1 MKVIEIITLA
11 FNSIKQNGAQ
21 TIITC
26 CIIGF
31 GIMSLVGILTA
42 IDGLKTYISK
52 DFSSMGSNTFKI
64 RNKGLAIRIGKSRQ
78 KSIEYR
84 NITYLEAQKFKELFN
99 DKHPTNIQLIGS
111 SVGVLKYKNEETNP
125 NVAIM
130 GVDDNYPEVDS
141 YTFLKGRNF
150 SSNEMASGRNV
161 CVLGYDVALK
171 LFGPS
176 LEGIDQNV
184 IIDGRRYKV
193 IGIFNSKGSSMITND
208 NFALIPI
215 NNSRRF
221 YSMSSYILGVKSND
235 FENLDAVVQEAIGAM
250 RLARNLRPSDEN
262 NFDVMK
268 SDSISELL
276 NENLSYATL
285 GGFVIGLVTLFGAAI
300 GLMNIMLVSVT
311 ERTREIGTLM
321 AVGAKSKDILWQF
334 LVEAIVIC
342 QLGGLLGIVLGII
355 IGNIVSIA
363 IGGTFIIP
371 WLWMLIGVVFCL
383 VVGLISGIYP
393 AIKASK
399 QNPIEALRFE

>member
-321 AVGAKSKDILWQF
+321 AVGAKGKDILWQF

-342 QLGGLLGIVLGII
+342 QLGGLLGVVLGII

>member
-321 AVGAKSKDILWQF
+321 AVGAKGKDILWQF

>member
-1 MKVIEIITLA
+1 MKITEIITLA
-11 FNSIKQNGAQ
+11 FNSIRQNGAQ

-64 RNKGLAIRIGKSRQ
+64 RNKGLSIRIGKTKQ
-78 KSIEYR
+78 KSIEYKS
-84 NITYLEAQKFKELFN
+84 ITYLEAQKFKELFN
-99 DKHPTNIQLIGS
+99 DQHPTNIQSIGS
-111 SVGVLKYKNEETNP
+111 SVGILKYKNEETNP

-130 GVDDNYPEVDS
+130 GVDENYPEVDS

-150 SSNEMASGRNV
+150 SVSEMTSGRNV
-161 CVLGYDVALK
+161 CILGYDVALK
-171 LFGPS
+171 LFGPGV
-176 LEGIDQNV
+176 EGVDQNI
-184 IIDGRRYKV
+184 IIDGRRYRV
-193 IGIFNSKGSSMITND
+193 IGIFDSKGSSMITND
-208 NFALIPI
+208 NFALIPL

-221 YSMSSYILGVKSND
+221 YPATSYILGVKSND
-235 FENLDAVVQEAIGAM
+235 FENLEAVVQEAIGAM
-250 RLARNLRPSDEN
+250 RLARKLKPSDDS
-262 NFDVMK
+262 NFDIMK

-276 NENLSYATL
+276 NENLTYATL

-321 AVGAKSKDILWQF
+321 AIGAKGNDILKQF
-334 LVEAIVIC
+334 LIEAIVIC
-342 QLGGLLGIVLGII
+342 QLGGILGIVLGII
-355 IGNIVSIA
+355 IGNVVSLS

-371 WLWMLIGVVFCL
+371 WLWMMTGVVFCL
-383 VVGLISGIYP
+383 IVGLISGIYP
-393 AIKASK
+393 AIKASQ